1 MHQFINCGTR
11 CQIEKSINM
20 AKPSE
25 RLIQAIRHAARNIKE
40 GETYMWGHMG
50 SCNCGHLAQEL
61 THLTKKEIHDRAM
74 QRMGDWN
81 DQCDDFCPTSGFA
94 MDDLIQTMLNA
105 GLEIS
110 DLKNLEKLSDG
121 QVLKLIPKDRIPLRH
136 NKKND
141 VVLYMNTWADMLEK
155 SLLERI
161 SLSSLHKLLME
172 ESEV

>member
-1 MHQFINCGTR
+1 
-11 CQIEKSINM
+11 M

-25 RLIQAIRHAARNIKE
+25 RLIHAIRQAARNIKE

-81 DQCDDFCPTSGFA
+81 DLCDDFCPASGLA
-94 MDDLIQTMLNA
+94 MDNLIQTMLDA

-110 DLKNLEKLSDG
+110 DLKNLEKLSDRK
-121 QVLKLIPKDRIPLRH
+121 VLKQIPRNMMPLRH

-141 VVLYMNTWADMLEK
+141 VVLYMNTWADMLEQ
-155 SLLERI
+155 SLVEDI
-161 SLSSLHKLLME
+161 SLPSLHNLLME
-172 ESEV
+172 ISEV